1 MTISKRNWHPY
12 GWRSEIAIA
21 CTSLITAVFVLCA
34 PALATQHPPDAS
46 IGAPAPDP
54 APPSEIRR
62 RPSHLS
68 RVVVPFAS
76 SYEAGT
82 ILVDTRGRRLLR
94 VLSPTRAVQYP
105 IGVGRQGFTWTGEL
119 PVSRKASWPDW
130 RPPKE
135 MRQRDPRLP
144 AFMQGGP
151 KNPLGARAIYL
162 GETLYR
168 IHGTNEP
175 GSIGRAVSSGC
186 FRMFNEDIIDL
197 ARRTPVGTRVVVFDR
212 LTQTAA
218 SPIRKPT
225 LSPPA
230 PLLPKLGNDKAQPS
244 PLPVPLET
252 DGEILMP

>member
-1 MTISKRNWHPY
+1 MTISKRNWHQY

-68 RVVVPFAS
+68 RIVVPFAS

-94 VLSPTRAVQYP
+94 VLSPTHAVQYP

-151 KNPLGARAIYL
+151 KNPLGAHAIYL

-186 FRMFNEDIIDL
+186 FRMFNEDVIDL
-197 ARRTPVGTRVVVFDR
+197 ARRTPIGTRVVVFDR

-230 PLLPKLGNDKAQPS
+230 PLLPELGNDKAQPR